1 MVSGLNNVIGKS
13 EKGSK
18 IAATLAPWVQQVSAV
33 LKDVKNKNGKE
44 SEADQLKQLKA
55 AQD

>member
-1 MVSGLNNVIGKS
+1 MSGLNNVIGKS